1 MKIGIA
7 GAGAVGC
14 HYGSLLQQSGNDV
27 SYLARGPHLEAM
39 QKAGLHHVSGGRD
52 RTIRVKVGDQ
62 PDVLSGSEVIIFTCK
77 MNDLDEIIQAVRTVA
92 GTETLL
98 VTLQNGMEA
107 PAMVAG
113 AFTEQAVAAGTAFIG
128 ARIENPGTV
137 IHSAAGGMRL
147 GLWRHGKGEEKFQ
160 MLVRAL
166 TEAGVPARQE
176 GDVRRMLWRKL
187 LWNCG
192 FNAITAITRRYAR
205 DMAANEETLSI
216 VREAMQET
224 VTVANA
230 GDVTLGEEDILKHIR
245 VTLEMGAVKTS
256 MWQDLDRGRRTE
268 VDFIN
273 GLVVRRAAE
282 KGIEAPVNRMLTV
295 LVHAIEQGIH

>member
-14 HYGSLLQQSGNDV
+14 HYGSLLQQAGNDV
-27 SYLARGPHLEAM
+27 SYLARGAHLEAM
-39 QKAGLHHVSGGRD
+39 QKAGLHHVSGECD
-52 RTIRVKVGDQ
+52 RTIRVKADDQ

-77 MNDLDEIIQAVRTVA
+77 MNDLDEMIQAVRTVA

-98 VTLQNGMEA
+98 VPLQNGLEA
-107 PAMVAG
+107 PAMVADG
-113 AFTEQAVAAGTAFIG
+113 FSLQAVVAGTAFIG
-128 ARIENPGTV
+128 ARIETPGTV

-160 MLVRAL
+160 MLARAL
-166 TEAGVPARQE
+166 TEAGVPARRE
-176 GDVRRMLWRKL
+176 GDVKRMLWRKL

-192 FNAITAITRRYAR
+192 FNAITAITRRYAK

-230 GDVTLGEEDILKHIR
+230 SDVTLSEEDILKHIR

-268 VDFIN
+268 IDFIN
-273 GLVVRRAAE
+273 GLVVHRAAE
-282 KGIEAPVNRMLTV
+282 KGIEAPVNRMLSV